1 MANTKVL
8 HRFALTVL
16 FALGLVLALW
26 MPDAAQGA
34 QEPLEITDLQVSN
47 QLGNAFVVSWRTSR
61 PTFNNVLLYGKNSL
75 NLDRVMG
82 DSTISSGKSSV
93 IHYVQLV
100 YLDINT
106 TYFFKVR
113 SDGVEYS
120 VSPMGV
126 DSVVTFSQK
135 LPPAAILFY
144 GQVVN
149 SSTHDPLERVLARSY
164 LKTIRP
170 GVGGTTV
177 VDSSTWYSL
186 LTDVQGIFQYDRANY
201 RDFNGSVFVYRPGLT
216 WIHLE
221 LLGTSQGTVTDSVLL
236 TATESTLLQDLGVFL
251 LVDEREALNGR
262 VRATGPVL
270 ANGRSASVVRVTV
283 LDKTKKPVSNV
294 EVRLRA
300 AVGYEQ
306 GVTFHQ
312 PTTPTDV
319 NGMTWGLV
327 HSTVSETKIIQALNV
342 SRPDS
347 AALDSTAM
355 INFVTPPGDIT
366 QDKTPPF
373 IYFTTEYADTNDNLG
388 PYNITASVVDNF
400 TPVVRMAWSVSG
412 NVYKDTVLMMA
423 QAGTDDFR
431 YGIPGQAYNSVV
443 NYFVMASDSAGF
455 RVSSPDS
462 FISNPFLLPYR
473 FEVLPPGGS
482 PEAKMG
488 ITHTTELSNT
498 TNTTRPRRVETW
510 VTAHSGVRTAVIKWR
525 NAKESETFFD
535 VVMEHYGS
543 HYWGSIPAKPVG
555 SRIEYFIQ
563 VTDSLGRVDA
573 DRRRAPLSDLYSYEV
588 LAAGPRSEAS
598 YVDTTMYLGTTDA
611 HRSEQAAVGDLNGD
625 RYPDVVTAN
634 YGEPNS
640 VYFYNQ
646 YDGALHEVTSQAI
659 SIQPSDKSN
668 SVAAIDVDA
677 DDDLDLVF
685 GNDGQQ
691 SRLYINNGKGA
702 FDDVTTRT
710 VAEGVTRMP
719 AEAWHTVMVL
729 ADDFNGDGAIDL
741 YMVNNT
747 PGGEVNRLLFNDSL
761 GVFRDVT
768 NLYILNSQADQSVWA
783 CAGDIDG
790 DKDIDIVV
798 INRAQN
804 HAILTNKGKGI
815 FQRSEIT
822 AASAAQ
828 AHGGELVDV
837 DGDGDLDLVVAQSNT
852 QQNELFLNNG
862 RGVFTR
868 DTQRLPAESDNTYG
882 VRSFD
887 ANMDGYPDLYYVNYS
902 QANRLLLNDG
912 TGYFSEAPAGM
923 MPTWIGVST
932 SVGLTDFN
940 QDSRPDL
947 YITQEDRRNTLVF
960 SRARLINPSDLPSR
974 FDLITPTRSDTV
986 SATQVTFIWHRSY
999 SEDSTDVV
1007 RYGFDLSLDSLFSAS
1022 KIVNQ
1027 YTTLS
1032 DTTLTLSDLPDNT
1045 RFWWR
1050 VYAQNSTLTP
1060 VYSNSTFSF
1069 VVNTSFLGGTPEFAV
1084 LLSRN
1089 PVLTGYMN
1097 IYIVSSVPLA
1107 AAPQLTVNLSALGVT
1122 RIGQNDIWRGQ
1133 YFARSGFL
1141 LSVTGTSLGGRPG
1154 EFVQTYPSML
1164 ASVGAMQSA
1173 SLPSWIEPAGTGSV
1187 EVLVAHNL
1195 PPSGSALKHKLESL
1209 SLQGLGAGDES
1220 LSCES
1225 YTFIPLGESTAGGYK
1240 VFFRATDGFRSGLAI
1255 CRLDESGGWQ
1265 ALATSYDQSRRL
1277 YTATSATIGTFALL
1291 SGMGPSAAGLPR
1303 AFSLGQNVPNP
1314 FNPST
1319 TISYRV
1325 PEEMGTAQ
1333 VELKVYNLRGALV
1346 RTLIDRAHT
1355 PGVYSVEWNG
1365 CDEGGRELPSGIY
1378 FYRLKAGSIAI
1389 NRKMVLIR

>member
-8 HRFALTVL
+8 HRFALTAL
-16 FALGLVLALW
+16 LALGLVLVRQTPA
-26 MPDAAQGA
+26 AAQSS
-34 QEPLEITDLQVSN
+34 QEPLTITDLKVSN

-61 PTFNNVLLYGKNSL
+61 PTFNNTLLYGKSKTA
-75 NLDRVMG
+75 LDKVMG
-82 DSTISSGKSSV
+82 DSTIASGKSSI
-93 IHYVQLV
+93 IHFVQLGF
-100 YLDINT
+100 LDVNA
-106 TYFFKVR
+106 TYYFKVR
-113 SDGVEYS
+113 SDGVEYT
-120 VSPMGV
+120 VSPSGV
-126 DSVVTFSQK
+126 DSVRTFPQV
-135 LPPAAILFY
+135 LPPASIIFF

-149 SSTHDPLERVLARSY
+149 SSTHLPLDRVLARSY

-170 GVGGTTV
+170 GTGGTTV
-177 VDSSTWYSL
+177 VDSSGWFST
-186 LTDVQGIFQYDRANY
+186 LTDIEGVFQHDRANY
-201 RDFNGSVFVYRPGLT
+201 RTSNGGLFDYRPGLT
-216 WIHLE
+216 WIHLQF
-221 LLGTSQGTVTDSVLL
+221 LGTAQGEVTDSILL
-236 TATESTLLQDLGVFL
+236 TATTNDYIQDLGAFQ

-262 VRATGPVL
+262 MTATGPVL

-283 LDKTKKPVSNV
+283 LDKEKKPVSNV

-300 AVGYEQ
+300 AQGYEQ
-306 GVTFHQ
+306 GVTYRQ

-327 HSTVSETKIIQALNV
+327 YSTISETKVIQALNV

-347 AALDSTAM
+347 AALDSTALV
-355 INFVTPPGDIT
+355 NFVTPPGDIT

-373 IYFTTEYADTNDNLG
+373 IYFTTEYGDTTDNLG

-400 TPVVRMAWSVSG
+400 TATVRLVWSVTG

-423 QAGTDDFR
+423 QAGTDNFR

-462 FISNPFLLPYR
+462 LIGNPFLLPYR
-473 FEVLPPGGS
+473 FEVLPPGIS

-488 ITHTTELSNT
+488 INRTTELSNT
-498 TNTTRPRRVETW
+498 TNTDRPRRVDTW
-510 VTAHSGVRTAVIKWR
+510 VTARSGIRSAVIKWR
-525 NAKESETFFD
+525 NASEGQTFFD
-535 VVMEHYGS
+535 VAMEHYGS

-573 DRRRAPLSDLYSYEV
+573 DRRRAPLADLYSYEV
-588 LAAGPRSEAS
+588 LAVGPRSEAS
-598 YVDTTMYLGTTDA
+598 YADTTAFLGTTDV
-611 HRSEQAAVGDLNGD
+611 HRSEQAAVADFNGD

-634 YGEPNS
+634 YGEANS

-646 YDGALHEVTSQAI
+646 YDGGLHEVTSQ
-659 SIQPSDKSN
+659 SLSVQPADKSN

-710 VAEGVTRMP
+710 AADGAPRMP
-719 AEAWHTVMVL
+719 VETWHTVMVL
-729 ADDFNGDGAIDL
+729 ADDFNGDGALDL

-747 PGGEVNRLLFNDSL
+747 PGGEQNRLLFNDSL

-768 NLYILNSQADQSVWA
+768 GLYILNNAADQSVWA

-790 DKDIDIVV
+790 DKDIDIVI

-837 DGDGDLDLVVAQSNT
+837 DGDGDLDLVVAQSDT

-868 DTQRLPAESDNTYG
+868 DTQRLPAESDNTYA

-887 ANMDGYPDLYYVNYS
+887 ANMDGYPDLYYINYS

-912 TGYFSEAPAGM
+912 NGYFSEAPSGL

-932 SVGLTDFN
+932 SMSVADFN
-940 QDSRPDL
+940 QDGRPDL
-947 YITQEDRRNTLVF
+947 YVTEEDRRNTVVF
-960 SRARLINPSDLPSR
+960 SRTRLINPEDLPAAFSLIAPAR
-974 FDLITPTRSDTV
+974 FDTV
-986 SATQVTFIWHRSY
+986 SATQITFTWHRSY
-999 SEDSTDVV
+999 SQDSTDVV
-1007 RYGFDLSLDSLFSAS
+1007 RYAFDLSLDSLFSS
-1022 KIVNQ
+1022 SRILYS

-1032 DTTLTLSDLPDNT
+1032 DTTLTLNNLPDNT

-1050 VYAQNSTLTP
+1050 VNAQNSTLTP
-1060 VYSNSTFSF
+1060 VYSSTFSF
-1069 VVNTSFLGGTPEFAV
+1069 VMNTSFTGGAPEFAV

-1097 IYIVSSVPLA
+1097 IYIVSSVPLSA
-1107 AAPQLTVNLSALGVT
+1107 TPQLTVNLASLGVT
-1122 RIGQNDIWRGQ
+1122 RLGQNDIWRGQ
-1133 YFARSGFL
+1133 YYARGGFL

-1154 EFVQTYPSML
+1154 EYVQTYPSML
-1164 ASVGAMQSA
+1164 ASAGASQSA
-1173 SLPSWIEPAGTGSV
+1173 ALPAWIETAGPDQV
-1187 EVLVAHNL
+1187 EMLVAHNI
-1195 PPSGSALKHKLESL
+1195 PPKGNALKSKLENL
-1209 SLQGLGAGDES
+1209 SLQGLGAGGES

-1225 YTFIPLGESTAGGYK
+1225 YTFIPLSESAASGYR
-1240 VFFRATDGFRSGLAI
+1240 VYFRAVDGYRSDLAI
-1255 CRLDESGGWQ
+1255 CRLEESGWQ
-1265 ALATSYDQSRRL
+1265 ALATSYDQARHL
-1277 YTATSATIGTFALL
+1277 YTAASETPGTFALL
-1291 SGMGPSAAGLPR
+1291 SGLGAGAASLPR
-1303 AFSLGQNVPNP
+1303 AFSLAQNVPNP

-1325 PEEMGTAQ
+1325 PEEMGAPQ

-1346 RTLIDRAHT
+1346 RTLVDRIHT
-1355 PGVYSVEWNG
+1355 PGMYSVEWNG
-1365 CDEGGRELPSGIY
+1365 RDGGGRELPSGIY
-1378 FYRLKAGSIAI
+1378 FYRLKAGSTAI